1 MQSGSYHRLA
11 RTVLDTDVTE
21 ASGEGGQSP
30 RSDSVELWDLVGEG
44 GQAPKSE
51 SSPDVVML
59 GLKEEEEEEKK
70 VRGMSEIL
78 EEIT

>member
-1 MQSGSYHRLA
+1 M
-11 RTVLDTDVTE
+11 
-21 ASGEGGQSP
+21 
-30 RSDSVELWDLVGEG
+30 ELWDLVGEG